1 MVKIKE
7 MEKKYNNVAVI
18 TARGGSKRIPR
29 KNIKDFMGKPMIAYA
44 IETAKKSGLF
54 SEIMVSTEDQEIADI
69 ARKFGATVPF
79 MRSQNTANDVATT
92 FDVLDEVVS
101 QYEEKGQVFDN
112 LCCIYPCVPLLKP
125 EHIVSAYNKFSS
137 SGDVDSLVPAVRF
150 SFPIQRAFVADADGL
165 LSYREP
171 EYKNFRSQDLEPTY
185 HDAGM
190 FYWYRWG
197 YFSKVKEH
205 AVLVKTAMYE
215 MEEKFVQ
222 DIDNQSD
229 WDMAELKYRILKELD
244 K

>member
-1 MVKIKE
+1 
-7 MEKKYNNVAVI
+7 
-18 TARGGSKRIPR
+18 
-29 KNIKDFMGKPMIAYA
+29 
-44 IETAKKSGLF
+44 
-54 SEIMVSTEDQEIADI
+54 
-69 ARKFGATVPF
+69 
-79 MRSQNTANDVATT
+79 MRSLNTANDIATT

-101 QYEEKGQVFDN
+101 QYEENGQVFDN

>member
-1 MVKIKE
+1 MVKFKE

-69 ARKFGATVPF
+69 ARKFGASVPF
-79 MRSQNTANDVATT
+79 MRSLNTANDIATT

-244 K
+244 E

>member
-1 MVKIKE
+1 MSE
-7 MEKKYNNVAVI
+7 KYNNVAVI

-69 ARKFGATVPF
+69 ARKFGASVPF
-79 MRSQNTANDVATT
+79 MRSLNTANDIATT

-101 QYEEKGQVFDN
+101 QYEEKGQV
-112 LCCIYPCVPLLKP
+112 YPCVPLLKP

-150 SFPIQRAFVADADGL
+150 SFPIQRAFVADAYGL

-244 K
+244 E